1 MCRMQ
6 KSKIEI
12 KKNPNLPIQELP
24 NMASGTSKLKKCYF
38 KVAIDTFLKNR
49 KKNSNLNISFNIED
63 TNLKFWNMIVQ
74 SIVDQKMKKKIKNYK
89 DGGL

>member
-1 MCRMQ
+1 M
-6 KSKIEI
+6 S
-12 KKNPNLPIQELP
+12 
-24 NMASGTSKLKKCYF
+24 TKL

-49 KKNSNLNISFNIED
+49 KKNSNLNISINIKD

-89 DGGL
+89 DGGHDVISKNRTKNLVSRKSQQPV